1 MPRNSYG
8 YIWLAIL
15 TNFSMSYARRRVMTI
30 KKIGNALYID
40 GDDAV
45 QDAVFYSNLHK
56 NPEVGITA
64 RQIKAV
70 REGKSVSIKLIVDE
84 VKDEKDN

>member
-1 MPRNSYG
+1 MP
-8 YIWLAIL
+8 
-15 TNFSMSYARRRVMTI
+15 T

-45 QDAVFYSNLHK
+45 QDSVFYSNLLK

-64 RQIKAV
+64 RQIKAIL
-70 REGKSVSIKLIVDE
+70 EGKAVSIKIVAKPE
-84 VKDEKDN
+84 M